1 MKTARTIAVAT
12 ALVAGLTLTGWS
24 QDSVIRSRTQ
34 AFLDAYANGDRDG
47 IASLID
53 PRRITMYGSD
63 KAEFAQGAEAVYKLM
78 SEDHQLWGRAVHFGA
93 MEHESLVREGSMA
106 SIAFDIPFVLGGRPP
121 IPIRVVAI
129 WKREGK
135 RWLLVQSSNAV
146 VTEHQSA
153 SELLQHP

>member
-1 MKTARTIAVAT
+1 
-12 ALVAGLTLTGWS
+12 
-24 QDSVIRSRTQ
+24 
-34 AFLDAYANGDRDG
+34 
-47 IASLID
+47 
-53 PRRITMYGSD
+53 MYGSD